1 MRRFLLRLRAV
12 ILLLIEDELMLF
24 DDDEGLE
31 KLADW
36 SISSGELQIDG
47 SIEDI
52 AVEEMHMRTRQN
64 RKEWAFRLVL
74 FGGWGLDN
82 E

>member
-1 MRRFLLRLRAV
+1 
-12 ILLLIEDELMLF
+12 MLF

-36 SISSGELQIDG
+36 SIVSGKLQMDG

-52 AVEEMHMRTRQN
+52 AVEETHTRTRQN
-64 RKEWAFRLVL
+64 RKEWAFRLIL
-74 FGGWGLDN
+74 FGGWGPDN